1 MAKGDVFYT
10 SMDQILNDQ
19 PKMTELL
26 KYVVVAQWF
35 TLGSLLELN
44 NARLMACGGDLALVY
59 FLWIEEK
66 GNKATRRILLE
77 TLRSPAMGLNN
88 TANNYEDFLK
98 TMVS

>member
-10 SMDQILNDQ
+10 SMEQILDDQ
-19 PKMTELL
+19 PNMTELL

-44 NARLMACGGDLALVY
+44 NAGLMACGGDLALVY
-59 FLWIEEK
+59 NLWIQEK
-66 GNKATRRILLE
+66 GKHATRKILLE

-88 TANNYEDFLK
+88 TADNYEDFLK
-98 TMVS
+98 TLVS